1 VKLVED
7 LIHIKENQKSLL
19 YSPDY
24 NKAVIVDEEVY
35 EHINKNPHSIDTNSL
50 EIEDV
55 EKLIRNGI
63 IYESIDAYNE
73 NIFDKILKNRDTSVT
88 IDTVY
93 FHATQRCNLRC
104 TYCYN
109 MENLNKPDQLTTEEC
124 KNTIYELSQ
133 IGTKHIDFTG
143 GEILLRKDIIEL
155 CKYTKSL
162 GMTCDILSNGM
173 LLNKKLELLD
183 YVDHFVIS
191 LDTLK
196 DENNLRLGLNIK
208 KLIRNLEA
216 IPNEIKYKFLIR
228 SVAVNDNDD
237 WKDVEE
243 FVTKSLGMDY
253 IVVPFI
259 PNNYDED
266 LQYIPNL
273 NCLPLDKQDCS
284 TSGAICGASFKIIAI
299 DSDGSIYPCQT
310 MIQENYK
317 ITNVKE
323 ENWLSVLKESSITA
337 KFQDRAVY
345 NIKGCNTCSI
355 RHLCGGGC
363 SAISENLFGD
373 INTSS
378 EVLCGLQKR
387 IAENKLKNILNTYG

>member
-1 VKLVED
+1 MKLVED
-7 LIHIKENQKSLL
+7 LIHITDNQKSLL
-19 YSPDY
+19 YCPDY
-24 NKAVIVDEEVY
+24 NKAVIVDKEVY
-35 EHINKNPHSIDTNSL
+35 VNINKDPNHIDVSSL
-50 EIEDV
+50 EKDDL
-55 EKLIRNGI
+55 EKLIKNGI
-63 IYESIDAYNE
+63 IYESIDEYNE
-73 NIFDKILKNRDTSVT
+73 GIFDKVLRKRDTSVT

-124 KNTIYELSQ
+124 KNTISELAR
-133 IGTKHIDFTG
+133 IGTKHINFTG

-155 CKYTKSL
+155 CRFTKSL
-162 GMTCDILSNGM
+162 GMTCDVLSNGM
-173 LLNKKLELLD
+173 LLNKKLELLEH
-183 YVDHFVIS
+183 VNHFVIS
-191 LDTLK
+191 LDTLN

-208 KLIRNLEA
+208 KLIKNLEM
-216 IPNEIKYKFLIR
+216 IPTEYRNKFLIR
-228 SVAVNDNDD
+228 SVAVNGNDD
-237 WKDVEE
+237 WKEVED
-243 FVTKSLGMDY
+243 FVTNNLGMDY

-259 PNNYDED
+259 PNNNNED
-266 LQYIPNL
+266 LKYIPNL

-310 MIQENYK
+310 MIQTDYK

-323 ENWLSVLKESSITA
+323 TNWLSILKESSITA
-337 KFQDRAVY
+337 KFQNRAVY
-345 NIKGCNTCSI
+345 NIKGCNTCPI

-373 INTSS
+373 IYTSS
-378 EVLCGLQKR
+378 EVLCGFQRR
-387 IAENKLKNILNTYG
+387 IAENKLKNILNTYA